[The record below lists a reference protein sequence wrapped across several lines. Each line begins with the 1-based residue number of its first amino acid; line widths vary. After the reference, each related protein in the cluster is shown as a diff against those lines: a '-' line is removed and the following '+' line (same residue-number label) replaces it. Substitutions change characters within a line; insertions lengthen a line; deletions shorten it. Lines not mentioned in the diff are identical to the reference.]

1 MENGNPQIPE
11 AAVEP
16 DVGDTRANRPGRPST
31 GRTTVS
37 LTIRLPKEIYQE
49 LVRRA
54 DNRGYPPFNWAAQI
68 IRREL
73 RRRPGEATRARAR
86 EQASS

>member
-1 MENGNPQIPE
+1 MPE
-11 AAVEP
+11 VTAGLDAS
-16 DVGDTRANRPGRPST
+16 DARTKRLGRPPT

-37 LTIRLPKEIYQE
+37 LTIRLRQQDYQE

-54 DNRGYPPFNWAAQI
+54 DNRGYPSSNWAAQI

-73 RRRPGEATRARAR
+73 RHRPGEATRARERATG
-86 EQASS
+86 

>member
-1 MENGNPQIPE
+1 MVNGNPQIPQV
-11 AAVEP
+11 AIEP
-16 DVGDTRANRPGRPST
+16 DVSDTRTIRPGRPST

-37 LTIRLPKEIYQE
+37 LTIRLRRQDYQE

-54 DNRGYPPFNWAAQI
+54 DSRGYPPSNWAAQI

-73 RRRPGEATRARAR
+73 RHRAGEATRARAR
-86 EQASS
+86 EQGAS